1 MTKKIIVA
9 LIALAF
15 ILSVIIPALADDKAN
30 KNAKQATQLVAV
42 LPDSDGIMSVDVK
55 RLLNEALPQILS
67 ANQPMLNGILGKLD
81 EVKAKTGI
89 DLRRFE
95 QVAIGVK
102 AKQIAPSK
110 FEFEPII
117 LARGSYDAGALVAVA
132 KLASKGKYRE
142 EKVGSQT
149 IYIFS
154 VKEIAEEN
162 KPKSGGSF
170 MDKMLDKMLN
180 SMNGEFALTSYNTNT
195 LALGSVV
202 RVREMIE
209 SKTRVNNQL
218 LDLVYRNQNAVM
230 SFGAN
235 MPKGMSSFFD
245 LDNEEIDKNIDV
257 IKQIYGTMNVNGNNT
272 TVSLTAKTLKNQ
284 DAESLETFMK
294 GITEVGKI
302 LIGSAKGADKK
313 VYARMLENAKISRQA
328 NEVML
333 DLQVPQSDLDVIVG
347 EKK

>member
-1 MTKKIIVA
+1 MTKKIIVT

-42 LPDSDGIMSVDVK
+42 LPDSDGIMSVNVK

-67 ANQPMLNGILGKLD
+67 ANQPKLNGILGKLD
-81 EVKAKTGI
+81 EVKTKTGI
-89 DLRRFE
+89 DLSRFE

-102 AKQIAPSK
+102 ANQISPSK
-110 FEFEPII
+110 FEFEPVI

-142 EKVGSQT
+142 EKIGGQT

-154 VKEIAEEN
+154 AKEIAEEN
-162 KPKSGGSF
+162 KPQSNGSF
-170 MDKMLDKMLN
+170 MDKMFDKMLG
-180 SMNGEFALTSYNTNT
+180 SFNGEFALTSYDTST
-195 LALGSVV
+195 LAFGSVP
-202 RVREMIE
+202 RVREVIE
-209 SKTRVNNQL
+209 SKTRVNSQL

-235 MPKGMSSFFD
+235 MPKGMASFFD
-245 LDNEEIDKNIDV
+245 LDNEEIDKNINV
-257 IKQIYGTMNVNGNNT
+257 IKQIYGSMNVNGNNT
-272 TVSLTAKTLKNQ
+272 NVSLTAKTLKEQ
-284 DAESLETFMK
+284 EAVDLETFMK
-294 GITEVGKI
+294 GIAEVGKV
-302 LIGSAKGADKK
+302 LIGSSKGADKK
-313 VYARMLENAKISRQA
+313 VYARMIENAKISHQG

-333 DLQVPQSDLDVIVG
+333 DLQIPQSDIDVIVG